1 MGKILPEGVGEVQE
15 FVDICDYA
23 VGLSR
28 MFAGQIIPSERAQ
41 HTILE
46 QWRPLGLVGVISAF
60 NFPCAVYGWNA
71 AIALTVGD
79 SVLWKGAPSTPLVS
93 VATAKIVADVFRR
106 NNLPPVATLCHGGA
120 NVGKKLVNDERVKLV
135 SFTGSTEVGRHI
147 GVDVQRRFG
156 KSLLELGGNNALVIN
171 DDANFEMALDAA
183 FFGCIGTAGQRCTTT
198 RRLIVHEA
206 LYDRFVCELV
216 KRYKNVVSRVGPAL
230 DANTLYG
237 PVHNQVAVDNY
248 LEALEQAKQ
257 QGGTVLVGGNII
269 DRPGFFVE
277 PTIVAGLAHDAEIVK
292 RETFVPIVYVF
303 KTKCLEEAIEWN
315 NEVDQG
321 LSSAVFTRDVS
332 SVFKVSGKILSQII
346 IFIFYHFIGTVDR
359 SARL

>member
-23 VGLSR
+23 TGLSR

-79 SVLWKGAPSTPLVS
+79 SVLWKGSPSTPLIS
-93 VATAKIVADVFRR
+93 VATARIVADVFAR
-106 NNLPPVATLCHGGA
+106 NDLPPVATLCHGDVD
-120 NVGKKLVNDERVKLV
+120 VGRRLVNDNRVKLV
-135 SFTGSTEVGRHI
+135 SFTGSTEVGRNI
-147 GVDVQRRFG
+147 GVDVQKRFG
-156 KSLLELGGNNALVIN
+156 KSLLELGGNNALIIN
-171 DDANFEMALDAA
+171 DDANFDMALDAA

-198 RRLIVHEA
+198 RRLIIHES
-206 LYDRFVCELV
+206 LYDQFVSKLAI
-216 KRYKNVVSRVGPAL
+216 KYKSVLSRVGPAL
-230 DANTLYG
+230 DEKTLYG
-237 PVHNQVAVDNY
+237 PVHNQAAIDNY
-248 LEALEQAKQ
+248 LSAIAQAQKE
-257 QGGTVLVGGNII
+257 GGSVLVGGKVI

-277 PTIVAGLAHDAEIVK
+277 PTIITGLSHDAAIVK
-292 RETFVPIVYVF
+292 KETFAPIVYVF
-303 KTKCLEEAIEWN
+303 KAKSLDQAIEWN

-321 LSSAVFTRDVS
+321 LSSAVFTRDVT
-332 SVFKVSGKILSQII
+332 SVFKVKRNYGSCSYRMI
-346 IFIFYHFIGTVDR
+346 
-359 SARL
+359 